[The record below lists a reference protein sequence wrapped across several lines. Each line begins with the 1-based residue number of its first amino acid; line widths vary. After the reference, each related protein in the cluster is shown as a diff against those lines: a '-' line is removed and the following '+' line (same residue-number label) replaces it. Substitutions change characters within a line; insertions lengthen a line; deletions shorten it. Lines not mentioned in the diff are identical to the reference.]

1 MKRRPLIAGNWKM
14 HLDSVK
20 ARQLVQ
26 DLIPAA
32 AAAKADNCDVM
43 IAPSPTLLP
52 VVAEAVKDSVII
64 LGAQNV
70 CWAAQGAFT
79 GETSPTMLLELG
91 CRMAII
97 GHSERRHIFA
107 EDDRLINK
115 RLSGALEHGLIPV
128 LCLGETL
135 EARQQGQTFKVLEG
149 QLRSAL
155 INISIKN
162 PDKLIIAYEPVWAI
176 GTGQTAT
183 TEQAQE
189 VHVFLRQLIGDIF
202 DKTIASGIRILYGG
216 SVKPETMA
224 ALMSQNDIDGVLVG
238 GAALDAESFS
248 KIINFS

>member
-20 ARQLVQ
+20 ARQLAQ

-32 AAAKADNCDVM
+32 VSAGDCEVM

-52 VVAEAVKDSVII
+52 VVAEAIKDSPII

-79 GETSPTMLLELG
+79 GETSPLMLLELG

-107 EDDRLINK
+107 EDDRMINK

-128 LCLGETL
+128 LCLGEKF
-135 EARQQGQTFKVLEG
+135 EARQKNQTFNVLES

-155 INISIKN
+155 IGINITNS
-162 PDKLIIAYEPVWAI
+162 DKLVIAYEPVWAI
-176 GTGQTAT
+176 GTGHTAT
-183 TEQAQE
+183 KEQAQE
-189 VHVFLRQLIGDIF
+189 VHAFLRRLIGDIF

-216 SVKPETMA
+216 SVKPETIQ
-224 ALMSQNDIDGVLVG
+224 ALMSQEDIDGVLVG
-238 GAALDAESFS
+238 GAALEAESFTQ
-248 KIINFS
+248 IINFS

>member
-20 ARQLVQ
+20 ARQLAQ

-32 AAAKADNCDVM
+32 VSASDCEVM

-52 VVAEAVKDSVII
+52 VVAEVIKDSPII

-79 GETSPTMLLELG
+79 GETSPAMLLELG

-107 EDDRLINK
+107 EDDRIINK
-115 RLSGALEHGLIPV
+115 RLSGALEYGLVPL
-128 LCLGETL
+128 LCLGEKL
-135 EARQQGQTFKVLEG
+135 EARQENKTFNVLEE
-149 QLRSAL
+149 QLRNAL
-155 INISIKN
+155 INISIT
-162 PDKLIIAYEPVWAI
+162 DSDQLIIAYEPVWAI
-176 GTGQTAT
+176 GTGHTAT

-189 VHVFLRQLIGDIF
+189 VHVFLRQLIGNIF

-216 SVKPETMA
+216 SVKPETMS
-224 ALMSQNDIDGVLVG
+224 ALMSQEDIDGVLVG
-238 GAALDAESFS
+238 GAALEAESFTR
-248 KIINFS
+248 IINFS

>member
-14 HLDSVK
+14 HLNSVK
-20 ARQLVQ
+20 ARQLAQ

-32 AAAKADNCDVM
+32 VSASNCDVM

-52 VVAEAVKDSVII
+52 VVAEAVKDSAVI

-115 RLSGALEHGLIPV
+115 RLTGALEYGLIPV
-128 LCLGETL
+128 LCLGEML
-135 EARQQGQTFKVLEG
+135 EARRQGQTFKVLEG

-155 INISIKN
+155 INISIKSS
-162 PDKLIIAYEPVWAI
+162 DKLIIAYEPVWAI

-224 ALMSQNDIDGVLVG
+224 ALMSQDDIDGVLVG
-238 GAALDAESFS
+238 GAALEAESFS
-248 KIINFS
+248 KIINYS

>member
-20 ARQLVQ
+20 ARQLAQ

-32 AAAKADNCDVM
+32 AARAGNCDVM

-52 VVAEAVKDSVII
+52 VVSEAIKDSVII

-70 CWAAQGAFT
+70 CWATQGAFT
-79 GETSPTMLLELG
+79 GETSPAMLLELG

-115 RLSGALEHGLIPV
+115 RLSGALEHGLIPI

-135 EARQQGQTFKVLEG
+135 EARQQDQTFKVLEG

-162 PDKLIIAYEPVWAI
+162 PAKLIIAYEPVWAI

-224 ALMSQNDIDGVLVG
+224 ALMSQEDIDGVLVG

-248 KIINFS
+248 KIINYS

>member
-14 HLDSVK
+14 HLNSVK
-20 ARQLVQ
+20 ARQLAQ
-26 DLIPAA
+26 ELIPAA
-32 AAAKADNCDVM
+32 ASAGNCDVM

-52 VVAEAVKDSVII
+52 VVAEAVKDSTII

-79 GETSPTMLLELG
+79 GETSPAMLLELN

-128 LCLGETL
+128 LCLGEML
-135 EARQQGQTFKVLEG
+135 DARRQDQTFKVLEG

-155 INISIKN
+155 INVSITD
-162 PDKLIIAYEPVWAI
+162 PDQLIIAYEPVWAI

-238 GAALDAESFS
+238 GAALEAESFS
-248 KIINFS
+248 KIINYS